1 MFLNFQTN
9 LLTKSSWISQ
19 QLIVWCT
26 RSLPCLQEPY
36 TTFGFVQVVLH
47 VSATRFLICR
57 GFQSHQSLSSFM
69 AWTDLI
75 LKTPPRAAPP
85 CSWRIH
91 MAPATW
97 ETADVERCKGGL
109 CSSLSSSWDQS
120 DKALTS
126 WTFLEMGDHFAASLF
141 FRSRL
146 VYLGANRRCE
156 NEVCTYPVLVNQFVR
171 LILHANPE
179 NSAGCKSAL
188 LPFNTLVRSIIAVQ
202 PLEQKALFCVLRDWR
217 ALGFCLPKKENRQ
230 TNCCSGCCGYCTSK
244 HSARPKPVEI
254 VWRKLVL
261 LGLQPELQH
270 YFKAD
275 RPHESEMLLDC
286 FGIKDV
292 AKINSQALQKSV
304 FTAYPQSGSWFSLNP
319 KE

>member
-1 MFLNFQTN
+1 
-9 LLTKSSWISQ
+9 
-19 QLIVWCT
+19 
-26 RSLPCLQEPY
+26 
-36 TTFGFVQVVLH
+36 
-47 VSATRFLICR
+47 
-57 GFQSHQSLSSFM
+57 
-69 AWTDLI
+69 
-75 LKTPPRAAPP
+75 
-85 CSWRIH
+85 

-97 ETADVERCKGGL
+97 GTADAEKCKGGL
-109 CSSLSSSWDQS
+109 GSGLSSSWDQS
-120 DKALTS
+120 DNQSDTALTS

-141 FRSRL
+141 VRSRL

-156 NEVCTYPVLVNQFVR
+156 NEVCTDPVAVNQ
-171 LILHANPE
+171 LGSLMLHAYPE
-179 NSAGCKSAL
+179 NLAGYKSAF
-188 LPFNTLVRSIIAVQ
+188 LPFNTPVQSITAVQ

-230 TNCCSGCCGYCTSK
+230 TNCCSGCCGYCISK
-244 HSARPKPVEI
+244 HPARPKPVEI
-254 VWRKLVL
+254 VWIKLLL

-292 AKINSQALQKSV
+292 AKINSQALQKSI
-304 FTAYPQSGSWFSLNP
+304 FTAYPQSGSWFSVNP